1 MTASKRLK
9 DIVIYGAGGFGMEV
23 AWLIHD
29 LNRVEPK
36 WNLFG
41 FIDDDETKLHQS
53 IYGLNV
59 IGGCNFFETLDGPVS
74 VAVAIGNPAQR
85 NSIVGKLQRF
95 QVNFPTLV
103 HPSVVHAP
111 DLSLGF
117 GTIIAAGSVLTV
129 EIKIGN
135 HVHID
140 TSCTIGHETR
150 IHDYS
155 RLNPGVTVAG
165 NVEIGAGA
173 YVGSGATIIQGLKVG
188 ANSVVGAGA
197 VVVKDVEPRTVVV
210 GNPAR
215 DIRGVS

>member
-1 MTASKRLK
+1 MTANKGLR

-23 AWLIHD
+23 TWLIQD
-29 LNRVEPK
+29 LNRVEPR
-36 WNLFG
+36 WNLLG
-41 FIDDDETKLHQS
+41 FIDDDETKYRKS
-53 IYGLNV
+53 FYGLEV
-59 IGGCNFFETLDGPVS
+59 IGGSNFFETLENPVD

-85 NSIVGKLQRF
+85 NSIVGNLKRF
-95 QVNFPTLV
+95 QVNFPTIV
-103 HPSVVHAP
+103 HPSVVYAP
-111 DLSLGF
+111 DLEIGAGS
-117 GTIIAAGSVLTV
+117 IIAAGSVLTV

-197 VVVKDVEPRTVVV
+197 VVVKDVEPGTVVV

-215 DIRGVS
+215 LHLG